1 MRAHGE
7 KRLAKGNLCSLCLCT
22 FVNRAEK
29 RMIRMEEEEEDV
41 LKRIDWIE
49 KDLEPLKWFDATWI
63 G

>member
-1 MRAHGE
+1 
-7 KRLAKGNLCSLCLCT
+7 
-22 FVNRAEK
+22 
-29 RMIRMEEEEEDV
+29 MIRMEEEEEDV